1 MPQPEQP
8 EIWGDLFAEVPAEN
22 ANAQLAWV
30 PVGQVNRSAQTA
42 ASSLEFT
49 LFVEP
54 LCWRDPS
61 WVRRMMIV
69 KRKAQ
74 P

>member
-1 MPQPEQP
+1 MPQQEQT
-8 EIWGDLFAEVPAEN
+8 EIWGDLFAEVPA
-22 ANAQLAWV
+22 ANGSEMVAWV
-30 PVGQVNRSAQTA
+30 PVGQVNRPGHSKA
-42 ASSLEFT
+42 SLEFT

-54 LCWRDPS
+54 LCWQDPA

-69 KRKAQ
+69 KRKVQ